1 MAGCLVEGLSGWTKI
16 GRLPCSPSNR
26 LRWTGPVSSRPLIA
40 FLAFAPAY
48 SELAE
53 KLANV
58 VTLHA
63 TPVGGGTVARTECI
77 PISKRAQ
84 AAVIAWMRHR
94 TTAYDQMK
102 IPQIKG
108 KRRET
113 RRLLAE
119 RPRKL
124 LEADRAGRPVDEAD
138 CPLQGGAGGLSGDS
152 IREGR
157 RCCRRPRPLVL
168 EPISDGLPRLKISV
182 LLVRHEPIH
191 VHLPIG
197 VLKCLSDDIRGND
210 ENIGRSLI
218 PLEVN

>member
-53 KLANV
+53 KLADV

-119 RPRKL
+119 RPRSCWK
-124 LEADRAGRPVDEAD
+124 RIGPGGRWMRPIAR
-138 CPLQGGAGGLSGDS
+138 CKGARGVSPGDS